1 LSSTVYS
8 PLISS
13 PLSLSP
19 LTVSSSLSLSPPTVS
34 SPLSLWPLSLS
45 PLNSL
50 SPLTNRLSPSVL
62 QGFTCTSAQ
71 SMTIKTVHRLVHA
84 CRPRILREKVALKET
99 QLTCMYNLLKDNLDQ
114 SFTDYPSDMLLYYN
128 YAKVEKSNCRS
139 YFNAAGSADFS
150 VLSSVLNK
158 DEMLLDNAKS
168 CLGIS
173 EVSLS
178 KNHVE
183 VLGNMVCTMN
193 GSYILNSD
201 PFILEKLKNC
211 KDFTE
216 AQVAAMETLL
226 ISGTTQYGKTTTWN
240 QQTLEDLE
248 TLPLYLTQNFWSLFT
263 TVKGKF
269 LKSFMPQLRKQETVK
284 RKLKTLFKQINSF
297 SRSKRGAGCI
307 TGNITQ
313 SVIADTSFPF
323 GYDMTQFDLCLDIS
337 VLKDNLAAFT
347 KQVDD
352 NNFQKIILVKLNQAY
367 PSGIVDEQLKVLG
380 SVSRVATLDDITKWS
395 ITKIDTL
402 SALMAFADG
411 PWETEKSK
419 AIITTYL
426 NTSGNSLGSSEL
438 NAIGAN
444 LCSLD
449 VSVLKTITSSSLK
462 NANSLD
468 VTSCSTEQKRAV
480 YDISKSS
487 FSSQRISNPTYYQ
500 LISPYLGKHT
510 HTYTH
515 QI

>member
-1 LSSTVYS
+1 
-8 PLISS
+8 
-13 PLSLSP
+13 
-19 LTVSSSLSLSPPTVS
+19 
-34 SPLSLWPLSLS
+34 
-45 PLNSL
+45 
-50 SPLTNRLSPSVL
+50 
-62 QGFTCTSAQ
+62 
-71 SMTIKTVHRLVHA
+71 
-84 CRPRILREKVALKET
+84 
-99 QLTCMYNLLKDNLDQ
+99 
-114 SFTDYPSDMLLYYN
+114 
-128 YAKVEKSNCRS
+128 
-139 YFNAAGSADFS
+139 
-150 VLSSVLNK
+150 
-158 DEMLLDNAKS
+158 MLLDNAKS

-178 KNHVE
+178 ENHVE
-183 VLGNMVCTMN
+183 VLGNMVCTVN

-263 TVKGKF
+263 TEVKGKF
-269 LKSFMPQLRKQETVK
+269 LKSFMPRLRKQETVK
-284 RKLKTLFKQINSF
+284 RKLKTLFKQINSH

-402 SALMAFADG
+402 SALMAFGDG

-438 NAIGAN
+438 NAVGAN

-462 NANSLD
+462 
-468 VTSCSTEQKRAV
+468 
-480 YDISKSS
+480 
-487 FSSQRISNPTYYQ
+487 
-500 LISPYLGKHT
+500 
-510 HTYTH
+510 
-515 QI
+515 

>member
-1 LSSTVYS
+1 
-8 PLISS
+8 
-13 PLSLSP
+13 
-19 LTVSSSLSLSPPTVS
+19 
-34 SPLSLWPLSLS
+34 
-45 PLNSL
+45 
-50 SPLTNRLSPSVL
+50 
-62 QGFTCTSAQ
+62 
-71 SMTIKTVHRLVHA
+71 
-84 CRPRILREKVALKET
+84 
-99 QLTCMYNLLKDNLDQ
+99 
-114 SFTDYPSDMLLYYN
+114 
-128 YAKVEKSNCRS
+128 
-139 YFNAAGSADFS
+139 
-150 VLSSVLNK
+150 
-158 DEMLLDNAKS
+158 MLLDNAKS

-183 VLGNMVCTMN
+183 VLGNMVCTMD
-193 GSYILNSD
+193 GSYIQNSD

-211 KDFTE
+211 KDFTD
-216 AQVAAMETLL
+216 AQVIAMETLL
-226 ISGTTQYGKTTTWN
+226 LSGTTQYGKTTTWN

-263 TVKGKF
+263 TEVKGKF
-269 LKSFMPQLRKQETVK
+269 LKSFMPQLRKQETEK
-284 RKLKTLFKQINSF
+284 RKLKTLFKQINSI

-323 GYDMTQFDLCLDIS
+323 GYDMTQFDLCLDTS
-337 VLKDNLAAFT
+337 VLKDNLAAVT

-352 NNFQKIILVKLNQAY
+352 NNFQKIVLVKLNQAY

-402 SALMAFADG
+402 SALMAFGDG
-411 PWETEKSK
+411 PWETAKSK

-449 VSVLKTITSSSLK
+449 VSVLKTITPSSLK

-480 YDISKSS
+480 YNISKSS

-500 LISPYLGKHT
+500 LISPYLGGAPIEDIRSLAAQNVNMDITTFKGLESTVLPSLTVSEVKGLLGANVDDLKTFENDTVVHAWLIAQPQSDLDMLRLGLT
-510 HTYTH
+510 GGKEASTVVVPTAVVPVNTTNTTTTPAHNAVTAKPLPVTTIQNGVGDGGAH
-515 QI
+515 PGKDLGALSLCLALVTVILQMM